1 MMIDLL
7 FSAGKND
14 FTFLLALCRLSSVRG
29 GGGEENKK
37 KDQKNW
43 PHHIMVY

>member
-14 FTFLLALCRLSSVRG
+14 FTFLLALCRLLSAEE
-29 GGGEENKK
+29 EENKK
-37 KDQKNW
+37 RPKKLATSYY
-43 PHHIMVY
+43 IMVY